1 MLGLWSV
8 HFSPLFMRL
17 PLASR
22 EALPQIE
29 AAVQRPRCRDCGRR
43 RSYCATAVANWIVA
57 SRS

>member
-17 PLASR
+17 PLAFR

-29 AAVQRPRCRDCGRR
+29 AAVPKLR
-43 RSYCATAVANWIVA
+43 AAEIVLRNRGGELDSGEPVLIA
-57 SRS
+57 